1 MNLGMIAVFLVIII
15 VIGSILTRKCEPF
28 LIGGSIAGAVFLY
41 RQNFLPQWVTILE
54 NVMSSEAYLILVCGL
69 FGSIIALLTA
79 SKRKLWF
86 FQAGVPSVQYGAQ
99 NPYNNGNSG
108 NCYFY

>member
-54 NVMSSEAYLILVCGL
+54 NVMMDTM
-69 FGSIIALLTA
+69 F
-79 SKRKLWF
+79 K
-86 FQAGVPSVQYGAQ
+86 VPSDDKIKTCRITENVVKGLEDPEYGYERVLLPKREKVA
-99 NPYNNGNSG
+99 SESA
-108 NCYFY
+108 